1 MGELEMYAEETQK
14 LIQDELEAEYCFRA
28 KEMNDL
34 HQMYLNKMQ
43 SKLNDAI
50 QHADLYTIQEIYF
63 NCNDLAKLSTQEKM
77 EYLAYEMSD
86 DLPFL
91 FSVI

>member
-1 MGELEMYAEETQK
+1 MGELEMYAEETQR
-14 LIQDELEAEYCFRA
+14 LIQAELEAEYYFRA

-50 QHADLYTIQEIYF
+50 QHCDLYTIQEIYF
-63 NCNDLAKLSTQEKM
+63 NCDGLAKLSTQEKM

-86 DLPFL
+86 DLPF
-91 FSVI
+91 